1 MAGTVLAV
9 GLPAVGF
16 LTAAV
21 SGIAGLVGGTIL
33 IGALYAMGLTP
44 AVAVPLHAAI
54 QAASNGSRAVAFH
67 RSVEWR
73 ASGWFL
79 LGAVPG
85 PFLIAPLA
93 GRANI
98 HVVELV
104 LAAV

>member
-1 MAGTVLAV
+1 MTLLQL

-16 LTAAV
+16 ATATL
-21 SGIAGLVGGTIL
+21 SGVAGLGGGTVL
-33 IGALYAMGLTP
+33 IGALYALGLTP

-54 QAASNGSRAVAFH
+54 QAASNGSRAVAFAK
-67 RSVEWR
+67 SVEWR

-79 LGAVPG
+79 LGALPG